1 MEQPIKVAITGASGK
16 MAREVLG
23 TLCRDPQMEPVG
35 AYSRKAV
42 EEYLSLPDG
51 SGLIPLSADLN
62 SLLTRTR
69 PQVLVDFTHAEG
81 TLSVVRT
88 AVAHNVNLVIGTT
101 GLSEGDLKEIGSLC
115 DVHGVSALVAPN
127 FALGAVLLM
136 QLAKVAAPFFDYA
149 EIIEMHHE
157 AKADAPS
164 GTALATAQ
172 EMGKARQ
179 QPFIHA
185 PTLHQTLPGTRG
197 GERNG
202 IAIHSIRLP
211 GLVAHQEVIFGSQGQ
226 TLTLRHD
233 STSRESFMP
242 GVIMAIKAIVK
253 LKGLVVGLEKLL
265 GF

>member
-1 MEQPIKVAITGASGK
+1 MAHPIKIAITGASGR
-16 MAREVLG
+16 MAREVLS
-23 TLCRDPQMEPVG
+23 TLCRDPVMEPVG

-62 SLLTRTR
+62 SLLARTR
-69 PQVLVDFTHAEG
+69 PQVLVDFTHAEA
-81 TLSVVRT
+81 TLPTVRT
-88 AVAHNVNLVIGTT
+88 AVDHKVNLVIGTT
-101 GLSEGDLKEIGSLC
+101 GISQGDLEEIGSLC
-115 DVHGVSALVAPN
+115 NAHGVGAIVAPN

-136 QLAKVAAPFFDYA
+136 HLAGIAAPFFDYA

-164 GTALATAQ
+164 GTALATAH
-172 EMGKARQ
+172 EMGKARGK
-179 QPFIHA
+179 PYVHS
-185 PTLHQTLPGTRG
+185 PTLRQTLPGTRG
-197 GERNG
+197 GERDG
-202 IAIHSIRLP
+202 IAIHSVRLP
-211 GLVAHQEVIFGSQGQ
+211 GLVAHQEVIFGGQGQ

-233 STSRESFMP
+233 SISRESFMP
-242 GVIMAIKAIVK
+242 GVVMAIKAVTN